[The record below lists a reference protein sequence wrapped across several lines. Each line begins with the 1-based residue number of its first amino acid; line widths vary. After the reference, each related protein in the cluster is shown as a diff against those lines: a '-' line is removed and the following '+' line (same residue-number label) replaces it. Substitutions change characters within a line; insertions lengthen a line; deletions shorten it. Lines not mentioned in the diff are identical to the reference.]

1 MPKPPSRRIGRTLVI
16 GLVLAIVLSELF
28 FTFAGPPLA
37 ARLGLDT
44 RRVSAVLEEQ
54 SRRIRAMRADDG
66 SLLMLDP
73 ELGWRFRPAYDSG
86 KHQLNAAGLR
96 SARDYALE
104 RTPGVRR
111 VAVFGDAYAYAAE
124 VENAEAWPALME
136 AADSSLEM
144 LNHGVG
150 GFGTDQALLHFL
162 RDGMRHAP
170 DLVLIGFSP
179 VSLRRSVNVYPRF
192 IATSEAPPAKPRF
205 LLDSAGR
212 LELLPN
218 PLASSADW
226 DRLLEEPR
234 RVTELGA
241 HDQWYEPWRYEN
253 PLHDLS
259 ATVRFTVA
267 LGTKVWRKCCWA
279 ERIASGGSF
288 REDSPAF
295 AVQRAV
301 LLAFADS
308 VRARGARPVIVM
320 LPDLETVEGVR
331 DGRPAMYA
339 SLRDSLVTARRA
351 PVLDL
356 LDAFIAAPTDVPP
369 RSWFAPGGHYS
380 ATGNAVVAQWLATR
394 LASVEDAP

>member
-1 MPKPPSRRIGRTLVI
+1 MPKPPSRRTGRVVVI

-28 FTFAGPPLA
+28 FTFAGPFLA
-37 ARLGLDT
+37 GQLGLDT
-44 RRVSAVLEEQ
+44 RRVSAVLEDQ

-66 SLLMLDP
+66 SLLLLDP

-96 SARDYALE
+96 SEGDHDLQRK
-104 RTPGVRR
+104 PGVRR

-124 VENAEAWPALME
+124 VENREAWPTLME
-136 AADSSLEM
+136 AADSTLEL

-150 GFGTDQALLHFL
+150 GFGTDQALLYFL
-162 RDGMRHAP
+162 RDGMRYAP
-170 DLVLIGFSP
+170 DVVLIGFSP
-179 VSLRRSVNVYPRF
+179 VSLRRAVNVYPRF

-205 LLDSAGR
+205 RLDAEGA

-218 PLASSADW
+218 PLATNTDW

-234 RVTELGA
+234 RVIELGV

-259 ATVRFTVA
+259 ATMRFGVA
-267 LGTKVWRKCCWA
+267 LGTKVWRKCCWS
-279 ERIASGGSF
+279 ERIAAGGSF
-288 REDSPAF
+288 REEASAF

-308 VRARGARPVIVM
+308 VRARGASPVIVM
-320 LPDLETVEGVR
+320 LPDLETVQGVR
-331 DGRPAMYA
+331 EGRPAMYS
-339 SLRDSLVTARRA
+339 SLHDSLVAAARA
-351 PVLDL
+351 PVVDL
-356 LDAFIAAPTDVPP
+356 LDAFAAAPTDVAP

-380 ATGNAVVAQWLATR
+380 ATGNTVVARWLAAR
-394 LASVEDAP
+394 LDSLGEAP